1 MTTRNTFTAISFNVH
16 GSRIERVSTISVV
29 PVANGQVVAPSSY
42 VFRPLEGYRKG
53 DFAQT
58 FAEVFSNV
66 RKDLTDIRVPVIGWG
81 SVNREI
87 LTKLIDAHNVDVDRP
102 IRYFDIQGEARLK
115 LGEATSQ
122 KWQVVAAKLNVE
134 TRGKR
139 HPTALDCAKLHLALE
154 KIDYSLIVARA
165 FVTFIRSIMY
175 DPYTPNA
182 IDLTEAKG
190 LQAFL
195 SVLTNDFKQ
204 FKSLKDLVDKALEDD
219 KIEKHESDYLMTEL
233 KKMEAEYQNIIDLGK

>member
-1 MTTRNTFTAISFNVH
+1 MITRNTFTAISFNA
-16 GSRIERVSTISVV
+16 SRPECVSEICVV
-29 PVANGQVVAPSSY
+29 PVENGRVVAPVSY
-42 VFRPLEGYRKG
+42 VFQPIARQRKTYRK
-53 DFAQT
+53 QT
-58 FAEVFSNV
+58 FNEVFPSI
-66 RKDLTDIRVPVIGWG
+66 RKALTNIRIPVIGWG
-81 SVNREI
+81 SANREI
-87 LTKLIDAHNVDVDRP
+87 LDKLVDEHSIDIERR

-115 LGEATSQ
+115 LGESTSQ

-134 TRGKR
+134 IRGKC

-175 DPYTPNA
+175 DPHTPNA

-204 FKSLKDLVDKALEDD
+204 FRSLKDLVDKAIDD
-219 KIEKHESDYLMTEL
+219 EKIEKHESDYLMAEL
-233 KKMEAEYQNIIDLGK
+233 KKMESEYQDIIDSGK